1 MSADNLVV
9 YVLEADDRAGVMH
22 AIAAVFAHRGLSMH
36 SLLADTGRK
45 PSRILV
51 SFAGTERQQKL
62 VQQVLTRLHHVQGV
76 RVLRTDSP
84 ELRAIAVGRLCGP
97 LPELAEVIAQTHGDA
112 VMLSGRYR
120 DVEAAVS
127 ELESKGLIADVARSL
142 VAL

>member
-1 MSADNLVV
+1 MSGFDLVV

-62 VQQVLTRLHHVQGV
+62 VQQVLSRLHHVQSV
-76 RVLRTDSP
+76 RVLRTDAP
-84 ELRAIAVGRLCGP
+84 ELHAIAVGRLCGP
-97 LPELAEVIAQTHGDA
+97 LPALSEVIAQTHGDA
-112 VMLSGRYR
+112 VMLSGRYA
-120 DVEAAVS
+120 DVEAAVQA
-127 ELESKGLIADVARSL
+127 LESQGLIADVARSL